1 MEELKINL
9 CGGPV
14 KIHGYINVDVCT
26 GDIIIDLE
34 EELLPFP
41 DNSADVIA
49 CNGAIGYF
57 TRERAQEIIADVYRV
72 LKVGGITRFGTQDLR
87 ILAGKYMERDRDFYF
102 QKVMG
107 PDKVG
112 IDRFVGRTFCEKLN
126 AWFYGH
132 HSGKGKHCKYV
143 YDFETLFYIFEEA
156 GFRNIVKKAYLESDI
171 PEVHQ
176 LDNRRSQLFFLEAI
190 K

>member
-14 KIHGYINVDVCT
+14 KIYGYVNVDICT

-34 EELLPFP
+34 KELLPFP

-57 TRERAQEIIADVYRV
+57 TKERAEEIIIDVYRV
-72 LKVGGITRFGTQDLR
+72 LKPDGITRFGTQDLR
-87 ILAGKYMERDRDFYF
+87 IITRKYIERDRDFYF
-102 QKVMG
+102 EKVMG

-112 IDRFVGRTFCEKLN
+112 IDRFPGRTFCEKLN
-126 AWFYGH
+126 EWFYGH
-132 HSGKGKHCKYV
+132 HSGLGKHCKYV
-143 YDFETLFYIFEEA
+143 YDFETLFYVFDKA
-156 GFRNIVKKAYLESDI
+156 GFRDIIKKEYLESNI
-171 PEVHQ
+171 REVHQ
-176 LDNRRSQLFFLEAI
+176 LDNRRKQMFFLEAI

>member
-1 MEELKINL
+1 MENSKINL

-14 KIHGYINVDVCT
+14 EIYGYTNVDICL

-57 TRERAQEIIADVYRV
+57 TKERAVEIIADVYRV
-72 LKVGGITRFGTQDLR
+72 LKVGGVTRFGTQDLR
-87 ILAGKYMERDRDFYF
+87 MLAEKYVKRDINFYF
-102 QKVMG
+102 QKLDNG
-107 PDKVG
+107 Q
-112 IDRFVGRTFCEKLN
+112 DRFPGKTFCEKLN
-126 AWFYGH
+126 EWFSGH
-132 HSGKGKHCKYV
+132 HSGLGKHCKYV
-143 YDFETLFYIFEEA
+143 YDFETLFYIFDKA
-156 GFRNIVKKAYLESDI
+156 GFIDIARMEYLESTI

-176 LDNRRSQLFFLEAI
+176 LDNRQDQLFFLEAI